1 MTNNAIMLK
10 IITEELIINIQV
22 ELFYS
27 VLAVWCIKLLEN

>member
-27 VLAVWCIKLLEN
+27 VLAVCIKLLEN